1 MIEARL
7 YQVPPQA
14 SQVTAASSTIDPPDW
29 VLGPSHIVTSL
40 PPPRGGVWEMSPN
53 RLSPTPS
60 GPRSQLPKSQL
71 HAYSVGRVT
80 KSTLLIALRARASSK
95 SQCPSVSYKSGNSQP
110 LERVKPLLISILNR
124 HPLHTLVSHP
134 HAHSHPLNT
143 PFFSSPCTS
152 SHPLSHHSEFP
163 FQPPR
168 PPPRTSSILWLPLYT
183 ASTPLNTNGK
193 YCFSTPSPIVSIK
206 STYLLSQDTHFFL
219 RPCITQGLSN
229 QTSIFP
235 N

>member
-1 MIEARL
+1 MIEPRL

-14 SQVTAASSTIDPPDW
+14 SQVTAASSTMDPPDW

-40 PPPRGGVWEMSPN
+40 PPPGGGVWEMSPN

-110 LERVKPLLISILNR
+110 LELVKPLLISILNC

-134 HAHSHPLNT
+134 HAHILTHSTHPSLALPAHPHTLSPIT
-143 PFFSSPCTS
+143 PSFLFNRPSLLLEPPPYRGFPCT
-152 SHPLSHHSEFP
+152 L
-163 FQPPR
+163 PPR
-168 PPPRTSSILWLPLYT
+168 P
-183 ASTPLNTNGK
+183 
-193 YCFSTPSPIVSIK
+193 
-206 STYLLSQDTHFFL
+206 
-219 RPCITQGLSN
+219 
-229 QTSIFP
+229 
-235 N
+235 

>member
-134 HAHSHPLNT
+134 HAHILTHSTHPSLALPAHPHTLSPIT
-143 PFFSSPCTS
+143 PSFLFNHPGLLLEPPPYCGFPCT
-152 SHPLSHHSEFP
+152 L
-163 FQPPR
+163 PPR
-168 PPPRTSSILWLPLYT
+168 P
-183 ASTPLNTNGK
+183 
-193 YCFSTPSPIVSIK
+193 
-206 STYLLSQDTHFFL
+206 
-219 RPCITQGLSN
+219 
-229 QTSIFP
+229 
-235 N
+235 